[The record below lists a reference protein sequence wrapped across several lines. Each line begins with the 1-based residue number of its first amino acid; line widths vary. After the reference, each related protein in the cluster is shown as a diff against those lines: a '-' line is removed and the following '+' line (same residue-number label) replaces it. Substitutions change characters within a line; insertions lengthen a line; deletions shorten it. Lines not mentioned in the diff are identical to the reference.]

1 MALIKCPE
9 CGNSISDKAEKCP
22 HCGLPAKF
30 FQVEEKQP
38 EVGVDYNRLGNV
50 LISFEGDYI
59 RLFNR
64 NRYITHRD
72 TVYLQETY
80 GPYYTHLK
88 NKMVFQYLVNHA
100 GQLRIDIDT
109 LKSFLRKMHTLDADI
124 TAHNGA
130 FVDGTVDRE
139 KEYFDHILDEIDPG
153 IRLDDE
159 Q

>member
-9 CGNSISDKAEKCP
+9 CGNSISDRAEKCP

-30 FQVEEKQP
+30 FQVQERDTQA
-38 EVGVDYNRLGNV
+38 VMDYERLGNI
-50 LISFEGDYI
+50 LISFDGDYT
-59 RLFNR
+59 RLFSH

-88 NKMVFQYLVNHA
+88 NKMIFQYIENHA
-100 GQLRIDIDT
+100 GQLRVDIDM

-130 FVDGTVDRE
+130 FVDTAIE
-139 KEYFDHILDEIDPG
+139 KDKDYFDHSRASVILAFTSS
-153 IRLDDE
+153 
-159 Q
+159 